1 MIVVLAKVDII
12 FSDKKS
18 VIYNNINNYTYGG
31 YIQNLFSLNNDLFDK
46 TLFSIILVKSNT
58 KVIDSEINDLKH
70 LKVSSILNYG
80 SIPTVLSLWLP
91 KTFYDF
97 NFCCKF

>member
-18 VIYNNINNYTYGG
+18 VIYNNINNCICGG
-31 YIQNLFSLNNDLFDK
+31 YIQNLFRLNKDLFDK
-46 TLFSIILVKSNT
+46 TLFSINLVKSNT

-80 SIPTVLSLWLP
+80 SIPTVLSPWLP
-91 KTFYDF
+91 QTFYGF